1 MSRLASVCAAILFG
15 FPAWSEALAAD
26 TAGEDAPKVQQ
37 IRAVERGFFV
47 ESHAGLTFFV
57 NRIDERRYGLSPI
70 VALYAGYDVL
80 PVLNI
85 GLGVTAIAAGVS
97 DATGEPSPRSDLF
110 FVIPSLKV
118 QFALLTT
125 ERNFLW
131 LRGEA
136 GFSLALPAQ
145 FNDVD
150 YGGNGPAFAGL
161 IGFERFAKLRHF
173 SLGAQAGVHVVTKPG
188 VGIGISLM
196 PTFKYTF

>member
-1 MSRLASVCAAILFG
+1 MSRHAAVCAALLLG
-15 FPAWSEALAAD
+15 LMAASTAQAAE

-37 IRAVERGFFV
+37 IRAVERGFFF
-47 ESHAGLTFFV
+47 ESQAGLTFFV
-57 NRIDERRYGLSPI
+57 NRIDERKYGLSPV
-70 VALYAGYDVL
+70 VALYAGYDIL

-97 DATGEPSPRSDLF
+97 DAQGEPAVRSDLF
-110 FVIPSLKV
+110 YVIPALKV
-118 QFALLTT
+118 QFAVLTT

-136 GFSLALPAQ
+136 GFGLGLPAKLG
-145 FNDVD
+145 DAD
-150 YGGNGPAFAGL
+150 YGGNGPAFAAL
-161 IGFERFAKLRHF
+161 VGFERFAKLRHF

-188 VGIGISLM
+188 VGIGISVM